1 VAPLSGSK
9 NAPSSGVVAVGIVI
23 SSVRMVLSEFA
34 GGEIVTASA
43 RGIAAQKKAR
53 LRGLF
58 LIGVRN

>member
-1 VAPLSGSK
+1 
-9 NAPSSGVVAVGIVI
+9 
-23 SSVRMVLSEFA
+23 MVLSEIA